1 MIVIASKKNDFF
13 TDSVINWLLKFG
25 VSNFI
30 RIKEDDEIII
40 ENINFS
46 QKKIILSINGQK
58 IHFDEVSFFW
68 YRGGTLPIPKHEW
81 LAEDKKL
88 AQQVKR
94 FVNYEW
100 RVLRE
105 FLFYMLQQKE
115 HIGNYFL
122 AETNKLRNLS
132 IAKECDLLIPDT
144 YIAQNNF
151 SEKVNRGN
159 KFIVKPIGECFPF
172 IVDEQ
177 SYRLFTKEIEVYFLE
192 NNTCTYFPSLLQ
204 NRIDIDFEIRI
215 FAFYEYREFYAMAI
229 FTAQTDNVDYRKV
242 ATSNRH
248 VPYSLP
254 ENVREKLLLFMK
266 KMKLDTA
273 SFDLIKT
280 KSGEY
285 VFLEVNPFGNIE
297 MINETC
303 GYEIDKRFA
312 EIILDKY
319 SDILW

>member
-1 MIVIASKKNDFF
+1 MIVITSKKNDFF

-25 VSNFI
+25 VCNFV
-30 RIKEDDEIII
+30 RINEDDELII
-40 ENINFS
+40 ESINFQ
-46 QKKIILSINGQK
+46 QKNISLYINGQK
-58 IHFDEVSFFW
+58 IHFDKVSFFW
-68 YRGGTLPIPKHEW
+68 YRGGTLPIPKHDW
-81 LAEDKKL
+81 LIENEIL
-88 AQQVKR
+88 AQQVKQ

-100 RVLRE
+100 KVLRE
-105 FLFYMLQQKE
+105 FLFYMLEQKE

-122 AETNKLRNLS
+122 AETNKLRNLC

-151 SEKVNRGN
+151 SEKVNRGS

-172 IVDEQ
+172 TVNER
-177 SYRLFTKEIEVYFLE
+177 SYRLFTKEINADLLE
-192 NNTCTYFPSLLQ
+192 NDISPHFPSLLQ

-215 FAFYEYREFYAMAI
+215 FAFYEYLEFYAMAI
-229 FTAQTDNVDYRKV
+229 FPAQTDNVDYRKS
-242 ATSNRH
+242 ATTNRYA
-248 VPYSLP
+248 PYSLP
-254 ENVREKLLLFMK
+254 KKVRDKLLLFMK
-266 KMKLDTA
+266 KMQLDTA

-285 VFLEVNPFGNIE
+285 IFLEVNPFGNIE

-319 SDILW
+319 NNIL

>member
-1 MIVIASKKNDFF
+1 M
-13 TDSVINWLLKFG
+13 
-25 VSNFI
+25 
-30 RIKEDDEIII
+30 
-40 ENINFS
+40 
-46 QKKIILSINGQK
+46 
-58 IHFDEVSFFW
+58 
-68 YRGGTLPIPKHEW
+68 
-81 LAEDKKL
+81 
-88 AQQVKR
+88 
-94 FVNYEW
+94 
-100 RVLRE
+100 
-105 FLFYMLQQKE
+105 
-115 HIGNYFL
+115 
-122 AETNKLRNLS
+122 
-132 IAKECDLLIPDT
+132 
-144 YIAQNNF
+144 
-151 SEKVNRGN
+151 
-159 KFIVKPIGECFPF
+159 
-172 IVDEQ
+172 
-177 SYRLFTKEIEVYFLE
+177 
-192 NNTCTYFPSLLQ
+192 Q

-312 EIILDKY
+312 EIILNKY
-319 SDILW
+319 SNILW

>member
-1 MIVIASKKNDFF
+1 MILISSKKHDFF
-13 TDSVINWLLKFG
+13 TDSVIKRLLEFG
-25 VSNFI
+25 VTDFA
-30 RIKEDDEIII
+30 RINEDYELIV
-40 ENINFS
+40 ESINLLE
-46 QKKIILSINGQK
+46 KKIILYINGLK
-58 IHFDEVSFFW
+58 IDFDDVSFFW
-68 YRGGTLPIPKHEW
+68 YRGGTLPMPKHDW
-81 LAEDKKL
+81 LTENKKI

-100 RVLRE
+100 KVLRE
-105 FLFYMLQQKE
+105 FLFFVLQQKE

-122 AETNKLRNLS
+122 AETNKLRNLC

-151 SEKVNRGN
+151 SEKINRGS

-172 IVDEQ
+172 SVNEQ
-177 SYRLFTKEIEVYFLE
+177 SYRLFTKEIDADFLE
-192 NNTCTYFPSLLQ
+192 NDTRTYFPSLLQ
-204 NRIDIDFEIRI
+204 NKIDIDFEIRV

-229 FTAQTDNVDYRKV
+229 FTAQTDNIDYRKFV
-242 ATSNRH
+242 ATNRY

-266 KMKLDTA
+266 KMQLDTA

-303 GYEIDKRFA
+303 GYEIDRRFA
-312 EIILDKY
+312 EIIIDKY
-319 SDILW
+319 NNII